1 MFDAHCH
8 LDRAP
13 EPAKDLIERAHDQ
26 GVSKMLIAGVDPEG
40 WSAQNKLATD
50 SVLMAWGL
58 HPWAVAAQPD
68 QVNACLLALENMLAR
83 PPVPV
88 VALGETGLDYSRR
101 IDPLSRTHQSIAFR
115 AQIRLATQFQ
125 LPLVLHI
132 VAAHADALEILR
144 SEALPLTPGMVH
156 AFSGSAEIA
165 AQYVDL
171 GFHISFCGTV
181 VDPNRRKLR
190 AAAAS
195 IAADRLLVETDSPDQ
210 TPITR
215 RPAPNEPAFLI
226 DVIAAIA
233 EIRREAEAEVAKTT
247 TDNANRLFCPNHHE

>member
-8 LDRAP
+8 IDRSI
-13 EPAKDLIERAHDQ
+13 EPAKDVIQRAQDR
-26 GVSKMLIAGVDPEG
+26 GVKQMLVAGVDPEG
-40 WSAQNKLATD
+40 WSAQNRLATD

-68 QVNACLLALENMLAR
+68 RVQPSLRTLENMLDC

-88 VALGETGLDYSRR
+88 VALGETGLDYGRR
-101 IDPLSRTHQSIAFR
+101 IDPNSRAHQSEAFR
-115 AQIRLATQFQ
+115 AQIRLAHNFQ
-125 LPLVLHI
+125 LPLILHI
-132 VAAHADALEILR
+132 VSAHADALEILR
-144 SEALPLTPGMVH
+144 SETLPPVAGMVH

-165 AQYVDL
+165 SQYIDL
-171 GFHISFCGTV
+171 GFCISFCGTV

-190 AAAAS
+190 ATAAS
-195 IAADRLLVETDSPDQ
+195 IAPDRLLVETDSPDQ

-226 DVIAAIA
+226 DVITALA
-233 EIRREAEAEVAKTT
+233 EIRAEAATYVAKTT
-247 TDNANRLFCPNHHE
+247 SDNANRLFCPNRHE